1 MFVFVNAGPGSK
13 ALKRLETP
21 LTTILSSIEFKI
33 QVMKMKSSRFMT
45 YWTKIRLLDD
55 SLIDI
60 SDEVQLSEL
69 SQLMFDLGTA
79 EERSKNTERGVS
91 MYISKGAVKRS
102 RPAHR
107 EHLARRELW

>member
-1 MFVFVNAGPGSK
+1 MIGNPAHDNFEFDRVQDSNDEEEVI
-13 ALKRLETP
+13 ALYDLMVR
-21 LTTILSSIEFKI
+21 TI
-33 QVMKMKSSRFMT
+33 RG
-45 YWTKIRLLDD
+45 LLDD
-55 SLIDI
+55 LASIDT

-102 RPAHR
+102 RPAQS
-107 EHLARRELW
+107 EHLVRRELW